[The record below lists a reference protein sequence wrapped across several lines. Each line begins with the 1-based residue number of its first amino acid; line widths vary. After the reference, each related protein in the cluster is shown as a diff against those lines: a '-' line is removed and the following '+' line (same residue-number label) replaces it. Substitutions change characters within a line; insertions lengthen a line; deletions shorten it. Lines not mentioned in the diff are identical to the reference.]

1 MASDPLSRPAVDR
14 RSLLGAAVA
23 GIGTLALGGVSTPQR
38 AGAGRY
44 AATQSR
50 SAAHVALARAFYTP
64 FITEQVAPYDRMFAP
79 DWIDRPLSPS
89 RGRGVPSAGARRRT
103 SGREGRATIAR
114 NPSLEVQHHLVRRG
128 RQAGITLGSD
138 PARLPHA
145 VTPCGAR

>member
-1 MASDPLSRPAVDR
+1 MASDPLSHPSIDR
-14 RSLLGAAVA
+14 RGLLGAALA
-23 GIGTLALGGVSTPQR
+23 SIGTLALGGVSTTQR
-38 AGAGRY
+38 ALAGRC
-44 AATQSR
+44 AAMESR
-50 SAAHVALARAFYTP
+50 RAARVALPRAFYTP
-64 FITEQVAPYDRMFAP
+64 FLTGQVALHDRVLSP
-79 DWIDRPLSPS
+79 DWIGRPLSPS